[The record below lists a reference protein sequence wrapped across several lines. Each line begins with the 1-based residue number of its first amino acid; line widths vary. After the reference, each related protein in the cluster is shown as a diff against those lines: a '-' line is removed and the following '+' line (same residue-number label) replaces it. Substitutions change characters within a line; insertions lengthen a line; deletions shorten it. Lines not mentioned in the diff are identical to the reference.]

1 MIGRAA
7 RLQTALLAGCASV
20 TVGALVAPEAFARET
35 PSAVA
40 AAPSSIPAGAPNI
53 LLVMTDDVGF
63 GAGST
68 FGGLIDTPA
77 LDSVARTGLI
87 YNRFH
92 TAAMCSPSRAA
103 LLTGRNH
110 HMVGTGT
117 VVDLATGDPGYNSI
131 IPQSAGTIAQVLKD
145 IGYHTAFFGKNHNTP
160 DWEQTDTG
168 PFDRWPTGLGF
179 DYFYGFMG
187 GSTDQ
192 IHPALVENTRLIE
205 APKGPAYLLDTDL
218 ADRAVS
224 WLAQQNTLDPKGRFF
239 LYLAPGTAHSP
250 HQAPKEWLDRFK
262 GKFDA
267 GWDKVREDV
276 FARQKRLGIIPAD
289 AALTPRDATIPAW
302 ESLTNSQKAVA
313 ARLMEAHA
321 AQLAYFDAQFGR
333 ILDELKRSGQDR
345 NTLIVFV
352 QGDNGA
358 SGEGGVFGSMAD
370 TLNPPSPGAQ
380 DFAVRHI
387 EDIGTATAYTNYP
400 TGWAWAMNTPFRYTK
415 QVASH
420 LGGTRNGVVIRW
432 PGHTEAEGRVRSQY
446 AHLIDIAPTIY
457 EAVGIKPPQVLNGV
471 RQMPLEGIS
480 LGYTFKSPDA
490 KSRRRSQYY
499 EMVGNRGWYEDGW
512 LAVTT
517 PGKLPWVMGKLPD
530 PNSYGWELYNLDQDY
545 SQSRD
550 LAAVEPK
557 RLAAMRAR
565 FQSYAT
571 THQLLPISND
581 LISRMPE
588 ELRPYRTNGRSS
600 FDYFPSDTRL
610 TNQSF
615 PDVKNRPWS
624 IDADVINP
632 PGGGNG
638 AIITQGGWFGGWGL
652 FMRNGAPRF
661 VYRASIFDEMWTISG
676 KALQPGPRR
685 IELKIVPLSSKL
697 GGPVQASI
705 LVDGVEQAQGEIGAT
720 VPLLFPNEGVGIGRE
735 FGTGLE
741 RIDATPDRFDGVVKK
756 VTVNVSPREAA
767 PGH

>member
-1 MIGRAA
+1 MTARAVRQRA
-7 RLQTALLAGCASV
+7 ALLAGCVLAM
-20 TVGALVAPEAFARET
+20 VGALAVPTVFARET
-35 PSAVA
+35 PRAVA
-40 AAPSSIPAGAPNI
+40 AAPSSIPARAPNI

-63 GAGST
+63 AAGST
-68 FGGLIDTPA
+68 FGGPIETPA
-77 LDSVARTGLI
+77 LDSVARTGLV

-110 HMVGTGT
+110 HTVGTGT
-117 VVDLATGDPGYNSI
+117 VVDLAIGDPGYNSI
-131 IPQSAGTIAQVLKD
+131 IPRSAGTIAQVLKN
-145 IGYHTAFFGKNHNTP
+145 IGYQTAFFGKNHNTP
-160 DWEQTDTG
+160 DWEQTEAG

-192 IHPALVENTRLIE
+192 IHPALIENTRLIE
-205 APKGPAYLLDTDL
+205 PPKEPGYLLDTDL
-218 ADRAVS
+218 ANRAVS
-224 WLAQQNTLDPKGRFF
+224 WLGRQSTLDPNGRFF
-239 LYLAPGTAHSP
+239 LYLASGTAHSP
-250 HQAPKEWLDRFK
+250 HQAPKEWLDRLK

-267 GWDKVREDV
+267 GWDKVREAT

-289 AALTPRDATIPAW
+289 ATLTPRDKSIPAW
-302 ESLTNSQKAVA
+302 ESLTPSQKAVA

-345 NTLIVFV
+345 NTLIIFV

-370 TLNPPSPGAQ
+370 TLNPPAPGAQ

-387 EDIGTATAYTNYP
+387 DDIGGATLYTNYP

-432 PGHTEAEGRVRSQY
+432 PGHAEADGRVRDQY

-457 EAVGIKPPQVLNGV
+457 EAVGITPPKTLNGV

-490 KSRRRSQYY
+490 ASRRRSQYF

-565 FQSYAT
+565 FQLYAAK
-571 THQLLPISND
+571 HQLLPISND
-581 LISRMPE
+581 LVSRMPE
-588 ELRPYRTNGRSS
+588 ELRPYRTNGGSS

-676 KALQPGPRR
+676 KALQPGRRR
-685 IELKIVPLSSKL
+685 IELRIVPLSGRL
-697 GGPVQASI
+697 GGPVRASI

-741 RIDATPDRFDGVVKK
+741 RIDATPDRFDGVVRK